1 MFSDPL
7 NPTYIPAFG
16 GTPPERF
23 LTASL
28 RAHPSGAAVARVM
41 AAAIQAVDPEQ
52 AVRRHLR
59 REGDCVWVGERA
71 YDLAAFERV
80 WLVGAGKA
88 GLPMAR
94 AAVDVLGERIS
105 GGVVIVKEGYA
116 GPGEPPPGISL
127 VQAGHPLPDERGV
140 QATRQLMAVLE
151 AAGPRDWVLCLLSG
165 GGSALL
171 TAPAPGV
178 SLADL
183 QGLTAALLA
192 CGASIQEINALRKHV
207 DTIKGG
213 GLARMAAPAQVTALI
228 LSDVVGDPL
237 DVIASGP
244 TVPDTSTFAG
254 AWDILRRYDILDQTP
269 SAIRSRLEQ
278 GLRGTLPETPKPGD
292 PLFERVQNH
301 IVCSN
306 YQAAQA
312 GLAQAAAEGWQT
324 LLLTTFLQ
332 GEARQAGRM
341 LGAIARQAVRTG
353 QPLARPF
360 CLVAGGETTVTLR
373 GDGLGG
379 RNQELALGAVGELD
393 GLPGIILAALATD
406 GGDGPTDAAGAVV
419 TGETLARARAAGLA
433 PQDFL
438 ARNDAYHFFAP
449 LGDLLLPGPTLT
461 NVNDLTFLFGL

>member
-1 MFSDPL
+1 ML
-7 NPTYIPAFG
+7 
-16 GTPPERF
+16 PPERF
-23 LTASL
+23 LTTSL
-28 RAHPSGAAVARVM
+28 RTHPGGAAVARVM
-41 AAAIQAVDPEQ
+41 AAAIRAVDPEQ

-59 REGDCVWVGERA
+59 REGDCVWVDERA

-116 GPGEPPPGISL
+116 GAGRAAAGHRPV

-140 QATRQLMAVLE
+140 QATRHLISVLE

-244 TVPDTSTFAG
+244 TVPDTSTFAD

-269 SAIRSRLEQ
+269 PAVRARLEQ

-332 GEARQAGRM
+332 GEARQVGRM
-341 LGAIARQAVRTG
+341 LGAIARQAARTG

-393 GLPGIILAALATD
+393 GLPDVILAALATD